1 MYGVL
6 SLSSVELGLEYGK
19 KTRREVR
26 SSFLPTSSH
35 LQWALMWSVRIASM
49 LAGMRMSR
57 ARLGVAHA
65 SGHEMTR

>member
-6 SLSSVELGLEYGK
+6 SPSSVELGLEYGK
-19 KTRREVR
+19 ETREVR

-35 LQWALMWSVRIASM
+35 LQWVLMWSVRIASM

-57 ARLGVAHA
+57 ARLGVAHT
-65 SGHEMTR
+65 SGHEMTH